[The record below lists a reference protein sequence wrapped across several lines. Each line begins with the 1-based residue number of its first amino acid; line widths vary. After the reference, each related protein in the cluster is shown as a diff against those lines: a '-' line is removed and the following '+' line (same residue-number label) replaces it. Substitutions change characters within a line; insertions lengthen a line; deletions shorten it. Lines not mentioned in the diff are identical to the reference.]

1 MPKFDKTRNYYA
13 DLDVSP
19 NASVDDVKKQFKKLA
34 MLYHPDKNVGK
45 EAEANLKFQT
55 IQSALEIL
63 TDPIAKAQY
72 DEARKNHMSRF
83 PRASGVRGNPYQDYG
98 KEFARPPT
106 RRPPAPSTP
115 QPPPQPQSHS
125 GAQRYKTFAKDVP
138 RTAYSNVREDPQVRK
153 SNAEAWES
161 MRRRAPPPTA
171 RRAPAPAPTAQEAK
185 SSNSNNV
192 PPRTASQQQKAQ
204 ASFGNRRTGYVPH
217 SPGLGDEPS
226 VPSNNYFTNRT
237 HSSLFD
243 GVTPDATQ
251 DDAYASTKPATSA
264 TSATPASAD
273 PLAQFKEKF
282 WDGRQSTPYQTP
294 GGEKTSLF
302 DDGPAIG
309 RSTSTRSP
317 WRTEM
322 PGAYPQARPRS
333 SSTPRSTNEDVR
345 SDFTPKMPSSHARA
359 SDRYKPKP
367 DPSNVAGNS
376 TTVPGTAKCS
386 FLSPNFRMHHTD
398 LESNSAS
405 IPGENSVPVNKGPSV
420 YARPSMRSS
429 SAPKPR
435 PEQCSTRDKSNRLNQ
450 PTSQTANAASHP
462 SYHPHFPHHK
472 PPSEGVRL
480 NPPSGGVRIHS
491 ANLSE
496 FEKRMRY
503 DLRSLISTL
512 PLKNKGEHKPKD
524 RAGDVSFQS
533 AKSSANSASS
543 IRFSFQNGGNTNDKS
558 ASTEGLARHSADN
571 INTKFVEDELPDGWE
586 FSAGNAAADGPQT
599 SANFRPQSRAR
610 TSRRQTMK
618 SKQPQTGSVP
628 PVREGSEN
636 AAGQG
641 FSAGQ
646 WSDQIG
652 SQHFVP
658 QPSRS
663 VSNSPSRRP
672 NVKKPKPVKMTA
684 GTAGL
689 VDEEDSEGFQ
699 ESSRPSSK
707 SGRVSTD
714 SINAMDI
721 DSPPP
726 ENVDSTPKASQTNG
740 ARKIPV
746 EPYREEWR
754 AGDLNGVRPKPA
766 SSAQNANTAKA
777 PSIEIEDTSTTQPA
791 PTPTANPFVAQHG
804 GSEDTEEFR
813 MSDFAKVE
821 PFIDP
826 APRGLKDF
834 SDLKSTLPFQSQP
847 SEQIHLEREPAP
859 KPLHLSLPAP
869 PVAPRLPQGIAQVGV
884 VRPNVT
890 QFKKYVDDFH
900 QYMDKWE
907 SFNSQIMGHFTT
919 RENNFRI
926 RRQQRGADWLDDAT
940 DDYLLELEQDK
951 EVNRWW
957 LTARDNHEAQIRE
970 FKLFRER
977 VK

>member
-98 KEFARPPT
+98 KEFTRPPT
-106 RRPPAPSTP
+106 RRPPTKPPT
-115 QPPPQPQSHS
+115 QPPPQPHPHS
-125 GAQRYKTFAKDVP
+125 GAQRYKTFAKEMP
-138 RTAYSNVREDPQVRK
+138 RTAYSNVREDPQSRK

-161 MRRRAPPPTA
+161 MRSNSTRRAPPPTA
-171 RRAPAPAPTAQEAK
+171 RRAPAPTTQETK
-185 SSNSNNV
+185 SSNSNGV

-217 SPGLGDEPS
+217 SPGLGDEPP

-243 GVTPDATQ
+243 GVIPDTTHA
-251 DDAYASTKPATSA
+251 DVHASA

-282 WDGRQSTPYQTP
+282 WDDRQSTPYQTP

-309 RSTSTRSP
+309 RTASTRSPSTRSP
-317 WRTEM
+317 WRPEM

-333 SSTPRSTNEDVR
+333 SSTPRSTNNDAR
-345 SDFTPKMPSSHARA
+345 SDFTPEKPSSHSRTA
-359 SDRYKPKP
+359 DRYKPKF
-367 DPSNVAGNS
+367 DPSNAAD
-376 TTVPGTAKCS
+376 TPGKS
-386 FLSPNFRMHHTD
+386 SM
-398 LESNSAS
+398 
-405 IPGENSVPVNKGPSV
+405 PGESSAPVNNGPSV
-420 YARPSMRSS
+420 F
-429 SAPKPR
+429 
-435 PEQCSTRDKSNRLNQ
+435 T
-450 PTSQTANAASHP
+450 
-462 SYHPHFPHHK
+462 
-472 PPSEGVRL
+472 
-480 NPPSGGVRIHS
+480 
-491 ANLSE
+491 
-496 FEKRMRY
+496 
-503 DLRSLISTL
+503 
-512 PLKNKGEHKPKD
+512 
-524 RAGDVSFQS
+524 
-533 AKSSANSASS
+533 
-543 IRFSFQNGGNTNDKS
+543 FQNGDNTNDKS
-558 ASTEGLARHSADN
+558 ASTEGLSRHSADN

-586 FSAGNAAADGPQT
+586 FSAGNAAANDPQT
-599 SANFRPQSRAR
+599 PANLRPQSRAR

-618 SKQPQTGSVP
+618 SKQTQAGSVP
-628 PVREGSEN
+628 PVQEGSEN

-646 WSDQIG
+646 WNDQIG

-663 VSNSPSRRP
+663 VSNSPTRRT
-672 NVKKPKPVKMTA
+672 NAKKQRPVKMTA

-689 VDEEDSEGFQ
+689 VDEDESEGFQ
-699 ESSRPSSK
+699 ETSRPSSK

-726 ENVDSTPKASQTNG
+726 QNVDSTPKASQTNG

-746 EPYREEWR
+746 EPHREDWR

-766 SSAQNANTAKA
+766 SPAQNVKTTKA
-777 PSIEIEDTSTTQPA
+777 PSIEIEDTSTTQSV
-791 PTPTANPFVAQHG
+791 PTPAANPFVAHHG

-847 SEQIHLEREPAP
+847 SEQIHLGRDPAP
-859 KPLHLSLPAP
+859 KSLHLNLPAP
-869 PVAPRLPQGIAQVGV
+869 PVAPRLPPGIAQIGV

-900 QYMDKWE
+900 QYMDKWDT
-907 SFNSQIMGHFTT
+907 FNSQIMGHFTA

-926 RRQQRGADWLDDAT
+926 RRQHRGANWLDETT
-940 DDYLLELEQDK
+940 DDYLTELEQDK
-951 EVNRWW
+951 EVDQWW
-957 LTARDNHEAQIRE
+957 YAARENHEAQIRE

>member
-1 MPKFDKTRNYYA
+1 
-13 DLDVSP
+13 
-19 NASVDDVKKQFKKLA
+19 

-98 KEFARPPT
+98 KEFTRPPT
-106 RRPPAPSTP
+106 RRPPTKPPT
-115 QPPPQPQSHS
+115 QPPPQPHPHS
-125 GAQRYKTFAKDVP
+125 GAQRYKTFAKEMP
-138 RTAYSNVREDPQVRK
+138 RTAYSNVREDPQSRK

-161 MRRRAPPPTA
+161 MRSNSTRRAPPPTA
-171 RRAPAPAPTAQEAK
+171 RRAPAPTTQETK
-185 SSNSNNV
+185 SSNSNGV

-217 SPGLGDEPS
+217 SPGLGDEPP

-243 GVTPDATQ
+243 GVIPDTTHA
-251 DDAYASTKPATSA
+251 DVHASA

-282 WDGRQSTPYQTP
+282 WDDRQSTPYQTP

-309 RSTSTRSP
+309 RTASTRSPSTRSP
-317 WRTEM
+317 WRPEM

-333 SSTPRSTNEDVR
+333 SSTPRSTNNDAR
-345 SDFTPKMPSSHARA
+345 SDFTPEKPSSHSRTA
-359 SDRYKPKP
+359 DRYKPKF
-367 DPSNVAGNS
+367 DPSNAAD
-376 TTVPGTAKCS
+376 TPGKCT
-386 FLSPNFRMHHTD
+386 FFPPHLYMCYADFEP
-398 LESNSAS
+398 NSAS
-405 IPGENSVPVNKGPSV
+405 MPGESSAPVNNGPSV
-420 YARPSMRSS
+420 YARPFMKSS
-429 SAPKPR
+429 NAPKPQ
-435 PEQCSTRDKSNRLNQ
+435 PEQCSTRDKSSRGKK
-450 PTSQTANAASHP
+450 PTSQTANAASHH
-462 SYHPHFPHHK
+462 SHSNHYN
-472 PPSEGVRL
+472 PPSEGVKL
-480 NPPSGGVRIHS
+480 NPPSGGVKINPS
-491 ANLSE
+491 DLSD

-503 DLRSLISTL
+503 DLGSLIGGL
-512 PLKNKGEHKPKD
+512 LLNDKGKGKAKEK
-524 RAGDVSFQS
+524 AGDISSQS
-533 AKSSANSASS
+533 ATSSANIASWS
-543 IRFSFQNGGNTNDKS
+543 RFTFQNGDNTNDKS
-558 ASTEGLARHSADN
+558 ASTEGLSRHSADN

-586 FSAGNAAADGPQT
+586 FSAGNAAANDPQT
-599 SANFRPQSRAR
+599 PANLRPQSRAR

-618 SKQPQTGSVP
+618 SKQTQAGSVP
-628 PVREGSEN
+628 PVQEGSEN

-646 WSDQIG
+646 WNDQIG

-663 VSNSPSRRP
+663 VSNSPTRRT
-672 NVKKPKPVKMTA
+672 NAKKQRPVKMTA

-689 VDEEDSEGFQ
+689 VDEDESEGFQ
-699 ESSRPSSK
+699 ETSRPSSK

-726 ENVDSTPKASQTNG
+726 QNVDSTPKASQTNG

-746 EPYREEWR
+746 EPHREDWR

-766 SSAQNANTAKA
+766 SPAQNVKTTKA
-777 PSIEIEDTSTTQPA
+777 PSIEIEDTSTTQSV
-791 PTPTANPFVAQHG
+791 PTPAANPFVAHHG

-847 SEQIHLEREPAP
+847 SEQIHLGRDPAP
-859 KPLHLSLPAP
+859 KSLHLNLPAP
-869 PVAPRLPQGIAQVGV
+869 PVAPRLPPGIAQIGV

-900 QYMDKWE
+900 QYMDKWDT
-907 SFNSQIMGHFTT
+907 FNSQIMGHFTA

-926 RRQQRGADWLDDAT
+926 RRQHRGANWLDETT
-940 DDYLLELEQDK
+940 DDYLTELEQDK
-951 EVNRWW
+951 EVDQWW
-957 LTARDNHEAQIRE
+957 YAARENHEAQIRE